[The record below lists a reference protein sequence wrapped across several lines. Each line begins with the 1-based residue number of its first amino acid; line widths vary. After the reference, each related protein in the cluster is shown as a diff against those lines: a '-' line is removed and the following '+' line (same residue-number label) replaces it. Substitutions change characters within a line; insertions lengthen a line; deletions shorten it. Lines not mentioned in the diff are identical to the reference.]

1 MNKNLY
7 DVLGVAKTATEAEI
21 KSAYRKLA
29 RKYHPDLN
37 KDDKNAADKFKEVS
51 AAYDILG
58 DKEKR
63 QKYDNNEIDADGKPT
78 GFGAGFGGGEGFGGN
93 PFGGGSYRTYSSAGG
108 NPFGGA
114 SGFGGAGGFDFSSLF
129 GDDIMSQFTGGAGR
143 RSGGFGFGGPQK
155 GQDMA
160 YTMNV
165 SFVDAA
171 QGAEKAVMI
180 NGKNINVK
188 IPAGTEDGQTLRL
201 KGLGNPSP
209 NGGEAGDVL
218 ITMKVEPHQ
227 YFKSDGLNIL
237 LDLPI
242 SIKEAVLGA
251 KITVPTIS
259 GKVNVKIPPYASSGE
274 KLRLKGKGIK
284 SKTGQGDEIITLKI
298 VAPKT
303 PDAALEEVL
312 KASNDTAV
320 RNF

>member
-58 DKEKR
+58 DKDKR

-78 GFGAGFGGGEGFGGN
+78 GFGTGYGGGFEGN
-93 PFGGGSYRTYSSAGG
+93 PFGGGSYKTYTSRGG
-108 NPFGGA
+108 NPFG
-114 SGFGGAGGFDFSSLF
+114 GFGGAGGFDFSSLF
-129 GDDIMSQFTGGAGR
+129 GDDVMSQFTGGG
-143 RSGGFGFGGPQK
+143 RSGAYGFGGRQK
-155 GQDMA
+155 GQDMS

-165 SFVDAA
+165 GFVDAA
-171 QGAEKAVMI
+171 QGAEKAVII

-218 ITMKVEPHQ
+218 ITIKVEPHP
-227 YFKSDGLNIL
+227 YFKADGLNIL

-251 KITVPTIS
+251 KITVPTVS
-259 GKVNVKIPPYASSGE
+259 GKVNVKVPPYSSSGE

-284 SKTGQGDEIITLKI
+284 AKSGQGDEIITLKI
-298 VAPKT
+298 MAPKK
-303 PDAALEEVL
+303 PNEALERVL
-312 KASNDTAV
+312 KDADETV
-320 RNF
+320 IRNF